1 MIYGYTVDKNIGF
14 AVVDAAKCPLGTR
27 VTIGPNDSP
36 AVIVEPKWC

>member
-14 AVVDAAKCPLGTR
+14 GIVDATKVPIGTR

-36 AVIVEPKWC
+36 AVIVEPKWY

>member
-1 MIYGYTVDKNIGF
+1 MISGYTVDKNIGF

-36 AVIVEPKWC
+36 AIIVEPKWL